1 MDKNDLNRAI
11 AAVKEETALA
21 LVAKETPVG
30 AVVLAPDGTI
40 AARSHNETARTGSPL
55 AHAEFL
61 ALNQAA
67 ENLGGHWLGG
77 YSLIVSLEPCLMCFG
92 AALNVGIGE
101 IYYLARSP
109 LDGAFSKY
117 HLQCKTKEHF
127 LPDDEEAQRLKA
139 FFAHLRHD

>member
-1 MDKNDLNRAI
+1 MDKNDLAQAI
-11 AAVKEETALA
+11 TAVKEEAMLALA
-21 LVAKETPVG
+21 AEETPVG

-40 AARSHNETARTGSPL
+40 VARSHNETGKTGSPL

-61 ALNQAA
+61 ALEQVSG
-67 ENLGGHWLGG
+67 NLGGHWLGG

-92 AALNVGIGE
+92 AALNVGISE

-117 HLQCKTKEHF
+117 HLQGKTKEHF
-127 LPDDEEAQRLKA
+127 LPDSEEEQRLKT
-139 FFAHLRHD
+139 FFAHLRHN